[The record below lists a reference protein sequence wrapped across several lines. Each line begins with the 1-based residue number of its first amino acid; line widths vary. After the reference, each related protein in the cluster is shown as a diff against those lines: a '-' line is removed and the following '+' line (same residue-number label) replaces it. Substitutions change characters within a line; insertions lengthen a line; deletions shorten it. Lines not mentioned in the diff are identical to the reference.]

1 MARWLQYRYCYCYL
15 SWPLSYFISSLRF
28 CQFLAA
34 NRYKNSPLLVMKDI
48 KMQTRLWAH
57 WAGFFPFAAFAAYHW
72 PQRNKTLGSKR
83 MKERTW
89 VTNDRSVLPFE
100 EVRETLTG
108 FAIKFSFIPLPIPW
122 EIAVQ
127 IFAFLWDNEV
137 ALVSMEDIQLY
148 RELIFFSTGLIDT
161 RMMEGQMIIHISMYL
176 YLTCAV
182 QEALCCHQTRHTWL
196 LISWNLNLICEM
208 DVKHAVVYGVNEA
221 LNWDV
226 CYEGK

>member
-48 KMQTRLWAH
+48 KMQTRLWAL

-148 RELIFFSTGLIDT
+148 RELIFFFYWAYRYKDDGGANDHSHLHVSVSHMCSAWGTVLSPDKT
-161 RMMEGQMIIHISMYL
+161 HVTPDLMES
-176 YLTCAV
+176 
-182 QEALCCHQTRHTWL
+182 
-196 LISWNLNLICEM
+196 
-208 DVKHAVVYGVNEA
+208 
-221 LNWDV
+221 
-226 CYEGK
+226 

>member
-48 KMQTRLWAH
+48 KMQTRLWAL

-161 RMMEGQMIIHISMYL
+161 RMMEGQMIIHISIYL

-182 QEALCCHQTRHTWL
+182 HEALCCHQTRHTWL

-208 DVKHAVVYGVNEA
+208 DVKHAVVHGVNEA